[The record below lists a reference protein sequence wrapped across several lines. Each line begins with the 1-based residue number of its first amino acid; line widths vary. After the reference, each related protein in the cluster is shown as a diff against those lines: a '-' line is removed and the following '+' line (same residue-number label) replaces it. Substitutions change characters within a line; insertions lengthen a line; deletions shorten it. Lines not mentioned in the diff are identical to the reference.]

1 MLVYPEE
8 SSVCSVSSTY
18 TNDSDQR
25 NGIDVEGSGRGLFR
39 HWPLQLGASGDVSL
53 TSSTEW

>member
-8 SSVCSVSSTY
+8 SSVCSVSAAY
-18 TNDSDQR
+18 TSDSEQR

-39 HWPLQLGASGDVSL
+39 HWPLQLSASGDVSL
-53 TSSTEW
+53 TSPTE